1 MIPMAKKESWYTPP
15 ETNIASENPWLEK
28 RNSFCDRLFSK
39 AIYYLSFRDCS
50 DVDAF
55 NSIGSSNSKD
65 LPPHAITV
73 ANNRLVGILLKQKVL
88 VVTVD
93 GWGVN
98 PSYIK
103 QTTSLC
109 FENIR
114 VTGRCVPQILL
125 S

>member
-1 MIPMAKKESWYTPP
+1 MVGKNKFLLGPP
-15 ETNIASENPWLEK
+15 IFKGYSV
-28 RNSFCDRLFSK
+28 RSV
-39 AIYYLSFRDCS
+39 SFRECS
-50 DVDAF
+50 NVDAF
-55 NSIGSSNSKD
+55 NSSIGSSNSKD

-73 ANNRLVGILLKQKVL
+73 ANHRLVGILLKQKVR
-88 VVTVD
+88 VVTVS

-98 PSYIK
+98 PPYIK

-114 VTGRCVPQILL
+114 EFTTTAEKSHTGRCVPQILL